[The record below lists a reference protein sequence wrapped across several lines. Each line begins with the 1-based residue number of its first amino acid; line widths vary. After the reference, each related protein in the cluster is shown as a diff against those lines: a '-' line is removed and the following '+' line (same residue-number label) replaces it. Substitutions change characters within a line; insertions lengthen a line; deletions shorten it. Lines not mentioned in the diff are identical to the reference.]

1 MQSGSPLTTAI
12 EEVPV
17 AGVQNSEAFRSVV
30 QHTKDDNR
38 DIALPMVAAF
48 GQLELV
54 QFFIEQCGADV
65 NRKDDD
71 GNTALMKAAE
81 TGRLDVVKYLV
92 QQHGVDV
99 NAKNKVGNTAVR
111 LAADHGYHDIQRILT
126 PLISVS
132 DASPRGGHGS
142 FRKRLVRWV
151 TSLKAKLLSA
161 GVLVWCPGMRLLCIG
176 DAVEMANSVV
186 SPSIYSSGCSIPPS
200 EIELIMF
207 RESGN
212 IGGDFQAKWLDADA
226 VVKLFIPD
234 ASHSAF
240 NDEVSLWQRLRHPNV
255 IKMYGACKAGPQL
268 QFFVCEYASRGSLLE
283 NLTSASV
290 GKATMWKFL
299 YEAALGLEYLHERGI
314 VHGDLCCGNI
324 LIGSDGIAKLSSFAL
339 SGWKKESRK
348 KSSDVVGSMRWQAPE
363 VLNGMAPSYESDVY
377 ALGMCVLEAATGK
390 KPWGVWRMCCKNSH
404 KRANLASVICELE
417 QLAMKESFEHSGSKY
432 ATTELFDEYENGKM
446 KDAWLRLQTIMEKCD
461 NVHYCRAFVELKKVQ
476 ECLQA
481 STIHQE
487 LLARFHALLIE
498 FVQMVTMSPE
508 QVVVMRLSST
518 RVTTNSYYAIQ
529 WRIESLVVS
538 LGLKD
543 SVDATTGTDM
553 QWKQHQNE
561 QMNFFVAGVSDT
573 LLLLQNLKTTEKRS
587 AFLRTLRAEIETPLG
602 KYTSSQLRVM
612 KKAYEDISNK
622 LGADKFS
629 ELIPEWFIPWYELVI
644 DEWCCLGEGGFGSV
658 YPAKWLD
665 SEVVV
670 KRVTLAGS
678 DGKTNTSTT
687 YYLSLSASVDPSATQ
702 AEVGATKRAE
712 AVAMFRREVNIWF
725 ALSHP
730 HVVRLFGACHVGRPF
745 FVCEYATNGTLT
757 NYLRQHPDEL
767 WSKLHEAALGVQ
779 YLHARDVVHGDLK
792 GNNIVI
798 GSDMKAKV
806 TDFGLSSV
814 TSSEEKPLVSGAWN
828 WVAPELLDTNERP
841 TFASDVYS
849 LGMCVV
855 EALRVVEAV
864 KSGKKSSHFLPWCV
878 GDRTAVRYHATH
890 GKLPARPTICKDG
903 EWKLVERMCV
913 QEPAE
918 RIKISTV
925 VDELE
930 TLAKLNTISEAID
943 LTDTLPSNAASW
955 ESIPEVVAESQELLA
970 SLQET
975 QHDEAFSQ
983 YLNLWRRLEQ
993 VRTQIGDNQIDK
1005 CRVAFCSL
1013 VAASHVS
1020 TAKLRYRKENLVSL
1034 AERTMQCYALRR
1046 RLDKFCDAYF
1056 LACENKGD
1064 A

>member
-1 MQSGSPLTTAI
+1 MEWAP
-12 EEVPV
+12 
-17 AGVQNSEAFRSVV
+17 
-30 QHTKDDNR
+30 
-38 DIALPMVAAF
+38 
-48 GQLELV
+48 
-54 QFFIEQCGADV
+54 
-65 NRKDDD
+65 
-71 GNTALMKAAE
+71 E
-81 TGRLDVVKYLV
+81 TG
-92 QQHGVDV
+92 VDSWYTP
-99 NAKNKVGNTAVR
+99 KCPHTAR
-111 LAADHGYHDIQRILT
+111 
-126 PLISVS
+126 
-132 DASPRGGHGS
+132 
-142 FRKRLVRWV
+142 
-151 TSLKAKLLSA
+151 
-161 GVLVWCPGMRLLCIG
+161 
-176 DAVEMANSVV
+176 
-186 SPSIYSSGCSIPPS
+186 
-200 EIELIMF
+200 
-207 RESGN
+207 
-212 IGGDFQAKWLDADA
+212 
-226 VVKLFIPD
+226 
-234 ASHSAF
+234 
-240 NDEVSLWQRLRHPNV
+240 
-255 IKMYGACKAGPQL
+255 
-268 QFFVCEYASRGSLLE
+268 
-283 NLTSASV
+283 
-290 GKATMWKFL
+290 
-299 YEAALGLEYLHERGI
+299 AL
-314 VHGDLCCGNI
+314 
-324 LIGSDGIAKLSSFAL
+324 
-339 SGWKKESRK
+339 
-348 KSSDVVGSMRWQAPE
+348 
-363 VLNGMAPSYESDVY
+363 
-377 ALGMCVLEAATGK
+377 
-390 KPWGVWRMCCKNSH
+390 VWRMCCKNSH
-404 KRANLASVICELE
+404 KRANLASAICELE
-417 QLAMKESFEHSGSKY
+417 QLAMNESFEHSGSNY

-446 KDAWLRLQTIMEKCD
+446 KEAWLRLQTIMEKCD

-487 LLARFHALLIE
+487 LFARFHALLIE

-518 RVTTNSYYAIQ
+518 RATTNSYYAIQ
-529 WRIESLVVS
+529 WRIESLMAS
-538 LGLKD
+538 LGLRD
-543 SVDATTGTDM
+543 SVDAPTGADV
-553 QWKQHQNE
+553 QWQQHQNE
-561 QMNFFVAGVSDT
+561 QMSFFVAGVSDT
-573 LLLLQNLKTTEKRS
+573 LLLLQNLKTTEERS
-587 AFLRTLRAEIETPLG
+587 AFLRTLRAEMETPLG

-612 KKAYEDISNK
+612 KKAYEDISSK
-622 LGADKFS
+622 LGADKFA

-658 YPAKWLD
+658 YRAKWLD

-678 DGKTNTSTT
+678 DSKINPSTT
-687 YYLSLSASVDPSATQ
+687 YYSSLSASEDSSATQ
-702 AEVGATKRAE
+702 VEVGATKRAE
-712 AVAMFRREVNIWF
+712 AVAMFRREVAIWF
-725 ALSHP
+725 NLSHP

-745 FVCEYATNGTLT
+745 FVCEYATNGTLI

-864 KSGKKSSHFLPWCV
+864 KSGKKSSHFLPWRV

-890 GKLPARPTICKDG
+890 GKLPARPTICKDE

-930 TLAKLNTISEAID
+930 MLAKLNTISEAID
-943 LTDTLPSNAASW
+943 LTDTSPFNAESW
-955 ESIPEVVAESQELLA
+955 GSIPEVVAASQELLA

-975 QHDEAFSQ
+975 QRDEVFLQ
-983 YLNLWRRLEQ
+983 YLNLWKRLDQ
-993 VRTQIGDNQIDK
+993 VRTQIGGNQIDK

-1013 VAASHVS
+1013 VAASRVS

>member
-1 MQSGSPLTTAI
+1 MQSSQHTDVGHPPLTT
-12 EEVPV
+12 
-17 AGVQNSEAFRSVV
+17 QNLEAVRSVF
-30 QHTKDDNR
+30 QHAKDDNR
-38 DIALPMVAAF
+38 DITLTMAAAF

-54 QFFIEQCGADV
+54 QFFFEQCGADV
-65 NRKDDD
+65 NRKDDN
-71 GNTALMKAAE
+71 GNTALMKASE

-92 QQHGVDV
+92 QQRGVDV
-99 NAKNKVGNTAVR
+99 NATNNVGNSAVR

-126 PLISVS
+126 SLISVS
-132 DASPRGGHGS
+132 DAQPRRGHGS

-151 TSLKAKLLSA
+151 TSLKAKLVNA
-161 GVLVWCPGMRLLCIG
+161 GVFVRCPGMRLLCIG

-186 SPSIYSSGCSIPPS
+186 LPSIYSPGCSIPPS
-200 EIELIMF
+200 EIEFIMF

-234 ASHSAF
+234 TSHSTF
-240 NDEVSLWQRLRHPNV
+240 IDEVSLWQRLRHPNV

-314 VHGDLCCGNI
+314 VHGDLCCSNI

-377 ALGMCVLEAATGK
+377 ALGMCVLEAVTGK

-404 KRANLASVICELE
+404 KRANLASAICELE
-417 QLAMKESFEHSGSKY
+417 QLAMNESFEHSGSNY

-446 KDAWLRLQTIMEKCD
+446 KEAWLRLQTIMEKCD

-487 LLARFHALLIE
+487 LFARFHALLIE

-518 RVTTNSYYAIQ
+518 RATTNSYYAIQ
-529 WRIESLVVS
+529 WRIESLMAS
-538 LGLKD
+538 LGLRD
-543 SVDATTGTDM
+543 SVDAPTGADV
-553 QWKQHQNE
+553 QWQQHQNE
-561 QMNFFVAGVSDT
+561 QMSFFVAGVSDT
-573 LLLLQNLKTTEKRS
+573 LLLLQNLKTTEERS
-587 AFLRTLRAEIETPLG
+587 AFLRTLRAEMETPLG

-612 KKAYEDISNK
+612 KKAYEDISSK
-622 LGADKFS
+622 LGADKFA

-658 YPAKWLD
+658 YRAKWLD

-678 DGKTNTSTT
+678 DSKINPSTT
-687 YYLSLSASVDPSATQ
+687 YYSSLSASEDSSATQ
-702 AEVGATKRAE
+702 VEVGATKRAE
-712 AVAMFRREVNIWF
+712 AVAMFRREVAIWF
-725 ALSHP
+725 NLSHP

-745 FVCEYATNGTLT
+745 FVCEYATNGTLI

-864 KSGKKSSHFLPWCV
+864 KSGKKSSHFLPWRV

-890 GKLPARPTICKDG
+890 GKLPARPTICKDE

-930 TLAKLNTISEAID
+930 MLAKLNTISEAID
-943 LTDTLPSNAASW
+943 LTDTSPFNAESW
-955 ESIPEVVAESQELLA
+955 GSIPEVVAASQELLA

-975 QHDEAFSQ
+975 QRDEVFLQ
-983 YLNLWRRLEQ
+983 YLNLWKRLDQ
-993 VRTQIGDNQIDK
+993 VRTQIGGNQIDK

-1013 VAASHVS
+1013 VAASRVS